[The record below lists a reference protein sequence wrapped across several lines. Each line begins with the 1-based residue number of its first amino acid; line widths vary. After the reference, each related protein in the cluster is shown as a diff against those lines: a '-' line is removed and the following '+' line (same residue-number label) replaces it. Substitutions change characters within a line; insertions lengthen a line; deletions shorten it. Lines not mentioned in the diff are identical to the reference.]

1 MDAAEPGGRC
11 DLAQPRQQQ
20 HRPARR
26 RPPGQGDHSPKL
38 AGSAEENQHL
48 NWGINGDPKPL
59 VTVCCGRSK
68 AAATPPSALPGKRR
82 NPRKSAARHLA
93 LIHMHMLS
101 LSLLLPSASQCGSK
115 DGGEE
120 GQMCSGMSGKG
131 AFHFLKVTRPH
142 QTLRLL
148 LRKSQHRGHTCLA
161 WDGSPTSALTSS
173 AHCLSGRASSV
184 CPAHRPR
191 GVLLVLCLF
200 YLFHLINGSDHLKQ
214 RVLGNQ

>member
-1 MDAAEPGGRC
+1 M
-11 DLAQPRQQQ
+11 
-20 HRPARR
+20 
-26 RPPGQGDHSPKL
+26 
-38 AGSAEENQHL
+38 
-48 NWGINGDPKPL
+48 
-59 VTVCCGRSK
+59 TVFCGRSK
-68 AAATPPSALPGKRR
+68 AAATPPSALPGKQR

-120 GQMCSGMSGKG
+120 GQTCSGMSGKG

-184 CPAHRPR
+184 CPQCR
-191 GVLLVLCLF
+191 GWCWPTARMESVGRVPAPGLIRVSLSCPSG
-200 YLFHLINGSDHLKQ
+200 HLPPLRGQVQGPEKTHEEAVSEC
-214 RVLGNQ
+214 